1 MLPDH
6 AAPGSNCPDHFDGA
20 RILIVDDE
28 AEIRRLMHTTLTR
41 LGAEVTEADCV
52 DAALERFRPGSF
64 ACVISDHSMP
74 GRSGIELLQ
83 EVRDQD
89 REVGIVMVTGVGEV
103 SVARQ
108 AMRQGCDDFLL
119 KPFGIEELTNSV
131 ALSLE
136 RRAYRLRM
144 LTDRDH
150 FEQLAS
156 ERTANMSGLLENLE
170 QAIDNE
176 RVAHRKTILALAQ
189 AAEGGERDMGRHIH
203 RVAAYTAAIARTLGH
218 GDAEA
223 DFLGLSATLHDVGKL
238 AVPSELLTREG
249 PLSPDEFAQ
258 VKKHTVAGGRI
269 LQGIDFLDIARQIA
283 LAHHERWDG
292 DGYPHNLG
300 GKDIPQ
306 AARICA
312 FTDVWDALSSSRCYK
327 QAWPI
332 ERCREHVLRERGKHF
347 DPDVVDAYFAIQDEF
362 EEIREV
368 LGDQVANHRD
378 ASRYD
383 LLRPS
388 PAVEKKTSAPG
399 AFAQGPRAA
408 PFAPETPWAG
418 SN

>member
-6 AAPGSNCPDHFDGA
+6 AAPGSDSTDHFEGA

-28 AEIRRLMHTTLTR
+28 AEIRRLMHLTLTR
-41 LGAEVTEADCV
+41 LGAEVIEAENVDSALTRFEPGAFDCIV
-52 DAALERFRPGSF
+52 
-64 ACVISDHSMP
+64 SDHSMP
-74 GRSGIELLQ
+74 GRTGIDLLR
-83 EVRDQD
+83 EVRVQD

-119 KPFGIEELTNSV
+119 KPFGLGELKNSV
-131 ALSLE
+131 GLSLK
-136 RRAYRLRM
+136 RHAYRLRL

-156 ERTANMSGLLENLE
+156 ERTANMSGLLDNLNA
-170 QAIDNE
+170 AIDNE

-203 RVAAYTAAIARTLGH
+203 RVAAYTAALARTLGQ
-218 GDAEA
+218 DDRAA

-249 PLSPDEFAQ
+249 PLSPTEFAQ
-258 VKKHTVAGGRI
+258 VKKHTIAGGRI

-283 LAHHERWDG
+283 VAHHERWDG

-300 GKDIPQ
+300 GKDIPL

-327 QAWPI
+327 SAWPI
-332 ERCREHVLRERGKHF
+332 ERCRDHVLRERGKHF

-368 LGDQVANHRD
+368 LGDHVAGHRD
-378 ASRYD
+378 TSRYD

-388 PAVEKKTSAPG
+388 PPTPRKPPAASGFVP
-399 AFAQGPRAA
+399 GPRVT
-408 PFAPETPWAG
+408 PFTPEVPWAG